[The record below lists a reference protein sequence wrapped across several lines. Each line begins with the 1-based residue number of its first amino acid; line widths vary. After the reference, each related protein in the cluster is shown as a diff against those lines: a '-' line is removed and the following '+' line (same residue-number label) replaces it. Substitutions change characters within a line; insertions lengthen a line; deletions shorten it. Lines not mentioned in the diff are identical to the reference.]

1 MYSIIDILYY
11 FFEFVVSLTSKQL
24 NLLYIFVTAICFLPY
39 ISPAIALFIGLLF
52 AYLRLPNKSFSQY
65 KTTALQASI
74 VLMGFGI
81 SLTQVINTSKTGFT
95 LTVISVISTLLIGLS
110 LAKLFKVDKNTG
122 ILISSGTAIC
132 GGSAIAAIA
141 PVINA
146 KDSQIT
152 FSLVV
157 IFVLNAIAL
166 FIFPTLG
173 HILNLSQET
182 FGFWAAIAIHDTSS
196 VVGAGAA
203 YGTQALE
210 IATIVKL
217 TRALWIIPLSL
228 FFAFMNKDSKHNKVS
243 IPWFILYFV
252 IAIFIAYLLP
262 QFTEIFSILSWLG
275 KKGMV
280 LALFFIGSNM
290 SIAEAKLAG
299 TRSFMLGISLWFVI
313 STSTLILLNYL

>member
-1 MYSIIDILYY
+1 MT
-11 FFEFVVSLTSKQL
+11 LTSKQT
-24 NLLYIFVTAICFLPY
+24 NILYSVVVGLCFLPF

-52 AYLRLPNKSFSQY
+52 AYLKLPNKTFSKH
-65 KTTALQASI
+65 KTTALQTSI
-74 VLMGFGI
+74 VLMGFGM

-110 LAKLFKVDKNTG
+110 LAKLFKVDNNTG

-166 FIFPTLG
+166 FVFPILG
-173 HILNLSQET
+173 HLLNLSQET
-182 FGFWAAIAIHDTSS
+182 FGYWAAIAIHDTSS

-203 YGTQALE
+203 YGTKALE

-228 FFAFMNKDSKHNKVS
+228 FFAFINKENKSSKVN

-252 IAIFIAYLLP
+252 IAIFVAYLLP
-262 QFTEIFSILSWLG
+262 QFANIFGVLSWLG

-313 STSTLILLNYL
+313 SVSTLFLLNYL

>member
-1 MYSIIDILYY
+1 M
-11 FFEFVVSLTSKQL
+11 SLTSKQL

-299 TRSFMLGISLWFVI
+299 TRSFMLGIFLWFVI

>member
-1 MYSIIDILYY
+1 MTLSSKQSNILYAL
-11 FFEFVVSLTSKQL
+11 VVVL
-24 NLLYIFVTAICFLPY
+24 CFLPI

-52 AYLRLPNKSFSQY
+52 AYLKLPNQSFTKY

-74 VLMGFGI
+74 VLMGFGMN
-81 SLTQVINTSKTGFT
+81 LMQVINTSKAGFT
-95 LTVISVISTLLIGLS
+95 LTIISVISTLIIGLT
-110 LAKLFKVDKNTG
+110 LAKIFKVDKNIG

-157 IFVLNAIAL
+157 VFVLNAIAL
-166 FIFPTLG
+166 FVFPIFG
-173 HILNLSQET
+173 HFLNLSQET
-182 FGFWAAIAIHDTSS
+182 FGYWAAIAIHDTSS

-203 YGTQALE
+203 YGNKALE

-228 FFAFMNKDSKHNKVS
+228 FFAFINKDSKSNKIN

-252 IAIFIAYLLP
+252 FAIIIAYLLP
-262 QFTEIFSILSWLG
+262 QFSDIFDILSWLG

-290 SIAEAKLAG
+290 SISEAKLAG
-299 TRSFMLGISLWFVI
+299 TRSFILGITLWLVI
-313 STSTLILLNYL
+313 SISTLFLLNYL